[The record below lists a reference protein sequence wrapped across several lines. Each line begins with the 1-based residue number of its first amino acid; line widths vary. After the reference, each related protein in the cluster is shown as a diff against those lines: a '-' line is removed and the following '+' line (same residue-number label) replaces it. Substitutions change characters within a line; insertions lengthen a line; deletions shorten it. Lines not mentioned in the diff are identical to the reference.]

1 MNLKTLIALIAA
13 ALVIGGLTLK
23 MMKKDSA
30 EWQTVQ
36 TDGFLFEGL
45 PINDVD
51 QINITKGSDTLTL
64 GRENELWVVK
74 NRLNYPAD
82 FQQISGLVRTLS
94 ELKPLRTVEAGPSQ
108 FGRLNLLSPSDEET
122 SGTLLELQGTNGSSI
137 ASMLLGKIYIRQ
149 SETMRSTM
157 PGMNGE
163 VPEGRYILVG
173 TNAPVYLVGET
184 FENITA
190 NPISWL
196 NKDFIKVERL
206 SSVSVQ
212 FTGESSPDWTFT
224 RENENTPFQL
234 VDRAENENVDDSKT
248 RILSGAF
255 SYAAFNDV
263 LSPDTDPT
271 VTRLNAPT
279 IAVLKTFDGFTY
291 TLNIGK
297 LTPDETGR
305 YLSIQVQA
313 QLPTERIPE
322 ANEKEE
328 DKERLDAAFQVNLT
342 RLQEKLEREKQYEKW
357 IYIVSN
363 WNVENLLKNRINWMK
378 DSTAEKESAPNES
391 IPLMLEPTQT
401 DETPLDESL
410 TEETGEPADSA
421 ENEEP
426 VYIEETD
433 EEIINNGED
442 EVLILE
448 DELQAPQ
455 DIQDGDDIIDHD
467 QEDPL

>member
-1 MNLKTLIALIAA
+1 MNAA
-13 ALVIGGLTLK
+13 CKYRTGRKEWGGL
-23 MMKKDSA
+23 SG
-30 EWQTVQ
+30 QTV
-36 TDGFLFEGL
+36 
-45 PINDVD
+45 
-51 QINITKGSDTLTL
+51 
-64 GRENELWVVK
+64 
-74 NRLNYPAD
+74 A
-82 FQQISGLVRTLS
+82 
-94 ELKPLRTVEAGPSQ
+94 
-108 FGRLNLLSPSDEET
+108 
-122 SGTLLELQGTNGSSI
+122 
-137 ASMLLGKIYIRQ
+137 
-149 SETMRSTM
+149 
-157 PGMNGE
+157 
-163 VPEGRYILVG
+163 PEGKK
-173 TNAPVYLVGET
+173 A
-184 FENITA
+184 ENRGKKLPEEHSGQI
-190 NPISWL
+190 
-196 NKDFIKVERL
+196 
-206 SSVSVQ
+206 
-212 FTGESSPDWTFT
+212 
-224 RENENTPFQL
+224 PFYAGNG
-234 VDRAENENVDDSKT
+234 DRAENENVDDSKT

-378 DSTAEKESAPNES
+378 DSSAEKESAPNES